1 MGFVIFLCIFVVVL
15 SRFFYLSDMI
25 KLDFF
30 SVQISYLL
38 ILFSDVFFFG
48 KIDGLSALIKICLGF
63 SLICHNSLVF
73 DLVVMFFF
81 PLRYFVW

>member
-1 MGFVIFLCIFVVVL
+1 MFGPQCTSKFVGFVIFLCIFVVVL

-38 ILFSDVFFFG
+38 ILFSDVFFWENRWSIRTDQNLFG
-48 KIDGLSALIKICLGF
+48 F
-63 SLICHNSLVF
+63 FF
-73 DLVVMFFF
+73 DLS
-81 PLRYFVW
+81 